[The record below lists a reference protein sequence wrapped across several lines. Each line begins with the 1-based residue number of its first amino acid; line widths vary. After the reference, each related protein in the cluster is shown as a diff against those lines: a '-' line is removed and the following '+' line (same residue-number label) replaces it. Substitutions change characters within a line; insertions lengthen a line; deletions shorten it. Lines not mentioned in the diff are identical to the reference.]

1 MPIQSMCREFPEL
14 RVHLAHL
21 RAMHYQ
27 RMAGETPV
35 LPKLKTKP
43 VAVKDDEDDLM
54 IEVKLKLTPEVV
66 DAFKA
71 TGRGWKEKINE
82 VLVMLVGKEKT
93 PA

>member
-1 MPIQSMCREFPEL
+1 MSVPAAFNAEVQTESAAFL
-14 RVHLAHL
+14 T
-21 RAMHYQ
+21 YFDT
-27 RMAGETPV
+27 ETQPV
-35 LPKLKTKP
+35 TAKEE
-43 VAVKDDEDDLM
+43 EDDLM

-82 VLVMLVGKEKT
+82 VPVMLVGKEKT